1 MSAIELDLDF
11 DPEAELVRGW
21 RTEALERAG
30 YPAALAAKLAEL
42 MYVDLHL
49 AADLLRRGCSP
60 ELALKILV

>member
-11 DPEAELVRGW
+11 DPEAELVRSW
-21 RTEALERAG
+21 RTQALERAG
-30 YPAALAAKLAEL
+30 YPAALATKLAEL